1 MKNITKL
8 IKSRI
13 LNSLVFILLS
23 GAAYSQS
30 AAIVGPTINCQGTS
44 LTLTVNITGLNA
56 PYAYL
61 WTNGAT
67 TSTVTINANTL
78 IRVTVTGF
86 NAGGVLQSV
95 NSPWRLFL
103 FLPTPNVSI
112 TANGDVNLCD

>member
-13 LNSLVFILLS
+13 LNSLVFMLLA

-30 AAIVGPTINCQGTS
+30 AAIVGPTVNCQGTP
-44 LTLTVNITGLNA
+44 LTLTVNITGLTA
-56 PYAYL
+56 PYTYL

-78 IRVTVTGF
+78 IRVNVTGT
-86 NAGGVLQSV
+86 NSGGTQQSV

-103 FLPTPNVSI
+103 FFPAPVHPSQRMET
-112 TANGDVNLCD
+112 